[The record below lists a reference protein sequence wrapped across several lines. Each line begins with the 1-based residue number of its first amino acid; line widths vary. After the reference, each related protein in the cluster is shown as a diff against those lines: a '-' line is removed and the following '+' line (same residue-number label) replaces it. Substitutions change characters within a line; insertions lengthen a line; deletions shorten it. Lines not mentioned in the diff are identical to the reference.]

1 LTGSAAAGIQAGI
14 GSVTAGSAFAILQS
28 AGAGGAGLL
37 IVNGIVQGVAGIG
50 LASGIAVS
58 VVKAKA
64 IKEKEVGDDKEE
76 KKE

>member
-1 LTGSAAAGIQAGI
+1 MTGSAAAGIQAGI

-28 AGAGGAGLL
+28 AGAGGTGLF

-50 LASGIAVS
+50 LASGVAAS
-58 VVKAKA
+58 VVNAKA
-64 IKEKEVGDDKEE
+64 IKDKEAGDDKEE